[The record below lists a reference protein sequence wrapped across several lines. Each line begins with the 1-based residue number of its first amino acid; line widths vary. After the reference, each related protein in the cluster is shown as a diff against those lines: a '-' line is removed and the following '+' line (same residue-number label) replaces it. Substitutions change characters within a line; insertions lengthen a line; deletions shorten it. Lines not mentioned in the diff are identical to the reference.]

1 MNRVYVSNIANK
13 NLKQLGIYNVLL
25 KTSPPNISTQQNVL
39 GLR

>member
-25 KTSPPNISTQQNVL
+25 TKNPTKYQTQQNVL